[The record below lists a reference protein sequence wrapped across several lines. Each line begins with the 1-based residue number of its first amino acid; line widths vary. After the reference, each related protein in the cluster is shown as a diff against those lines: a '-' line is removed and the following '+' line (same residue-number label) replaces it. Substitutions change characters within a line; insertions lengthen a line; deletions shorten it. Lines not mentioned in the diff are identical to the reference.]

1 MRSKRSAFTLVELLV
16 VIAIIGVL
24 VALLL
29 PAVQAAREAARR
41 SQCSNNL
48 KQLGLAF
55 HNHHDSLGGLPA
67 GRAACCWGTW
77 IVPTM
82 PYMELK
88 NVSDLYQNW
97 GGDDM
102 RGPRYGASPNTIN
115 VTQKRYSV
123 LSCPSDTWNA
133 PISNITSHNYA
144 VNFGNT
150 GHAQQANLNGV
161 IWGEAPF
168 GTAKPILPKPA
179 VSTKLPIYQIIGK
192 RMAEMTDGTS
202 NTMLAAEVR
211 QGQGR
216 DLRGFSWWGDAS
228 NFTTYLGP
236 NSPLPDV
243 IYTPTYCNNIPRN
256 PPCIGTPTSSNPS
269 MFASRSQ
276 HPNGVQ
282 AVMGDGAVKFV
293 ANTVDINVW
302 RAASTSQGKE
312 SLQLP

>member
-1 MRSKRSAFTLVELLV
+1 MRSARTAFTLVELLV

-67 GRAACCWGTW
+67 GRSDCCWGTW
-77 IVPTM
+77 VVRAM
-82 PYMELK
+82 QYFEQK

-97 GGDDM
+97 GGTDAT
-102 RGPRYGASPNTIN
+102 GPRYGAAPNTTN
-115 VTQKRYSV
+115 VTQRRYPM
-123 LSCPSDTWNA
+123 LSCPSDVFNT
-133 PISNITSHNYA
+133 PFGNIHNHNYA

-150 GHAQQANLNGV
+150 GHGQQANLNGV

-168 GTAKPILPKPA
+168 GTAKPIFPAPTTPPFKNPVGKP
-179 VSTKLPIYQIIGK
+179 
-192 RMAEMTDGTS
+192 MAEMVDGTS
-202 NTMLAAEVR
+202 QTMLAAEVR

-216 DLRGFSWWGDAS
+216 DLRGFVWWGDAS
-228 NFTTYLGP
+228 NFTAYLGP
-236 NSPLPDV
+236 NSALPDV

-256 PPCIGTPTSSNPS
+256 PPCTGTPTTANPS

-276 HPNGVQ
+276 HPGGVQ
-282 AVMGDGAVKFV
+282 VVMGDGAVKFV
-293 ANTVDINVW
+293 PNTIDINIW

-312 SLQLP
+312 SLQLN